1 MAVRVSR
8 HIVLWDGDD
17 SSVEDTCILISSDQY
32 CNRSNFEALLT
43 VCHPNAYMPW
53 VCTLLYC
60 TLFSLH
66 SNNVWSNT
74 KEKSKQWPRCSPEL
88 HFLHYI
94 GGRLSCWLSFWFES
108 TSWLL
113 SHEHIGRLLL
123 KKQMVAMLIACFRH
137 PKDFAAAI
145 MLVRSSELVST
156 LVLSRWHKD
165 TIRTGPSQF
174 QSPSNEA
181 TGMHMGNT
189 IVSCY
194 FSMCDISDGLS
205 VAES

>member
-17 SSVEDTCILISSDQY
+17 SSVEDTCILISSI
-32 CNRSNFEALLT
+32 NIVTAVTLKHS
-43 VCHPNAYMPW
+43 
-53 VCTLLYC
+53 LLYVIQMHTC
-60 TLFSLH
+60 IECALYFEIIFSALKT
-66 SNNVWSNT
+66 VWSNT
-74 KEKSKQWPRCSPEL
+74 KEKSKQWPWCSPEL
-88 HFLHYI
+88 HFLHCI
-94 GGRLSCWLSFWFES
+94 GGRQSCWLPSFWLES

-123 KKQMVAMLIACFRH
+123 KKQVVAMLIACFRH
-137 PKDFAAAI
+137 PKDFAAAV

-174 QSPSNEA
+174 QSLSNEA